1 MACCCIKSCLFSDA
15 LWFLC
20 KCASLHIHALPIS
33 DQCLYE
39 VLRIKIVDLN
49 LFNFYITRE
58 KEYLLAVCCNTLLY
72 WLHRKDN
79 VTLHCML
86 CFLYFVNVKL
96 AT

>member
-1 MACCCIKSCLFSDA
+1 MQVC
-15 LWFLC
+15 
-20 KCASLHIHALPIS
+20 SLHIHALPIS

-39 VLRIKIVDLN
+39 VLQIKIVDLN

-58 KEYLLAVCCNTLLY
+58 KEYLLAVCCNTLLH